1 MSRKKYFFIFL
12 ILILFLFSTKSYT
25 QTNYIYSVDTT
36 KVGFYLLKPNSIVI
50 FNSTNILFN
59 NASIY
64 EDKIVFNSFLMNKTN
79 EKHLNKFIIGSVQSK
94 SIIVKSITANL
105 RSVFI
110 VNNTSSPTNIMLKT
124 LELQVKVV
132 RVNNEPITL
141 IRESYEQY
149 LSDINNNLSS
159 TYYNKNENFL
169 NITVFLNNFNLEVEF
184 MATDTLPFVGGGV
197 GEFFTT
203 PFTTTPPIQAPP
215 LLARPQE
222 IFTPILG
229 LTLIIIFVGLTSL
242 YILVN
247 RKNAYN
253 KYKNRG
259 LDNNLISKTK
269 VKWKKRKTKFW

>member
-1 MSRKKYFFIFL
+1 LSRKKYFFIFL